1 MVAIGL
7 LILPIV
13 YSATEDEPLRPDTE
27 IDQDLGG
34 IDEISIKIKDTETLV
49 LVKGMN
55 KEAQD
60 RMRDEEIPV
69 QNGSIYPKVNNI
81 DIRVHDE
88 DILILNEGIDE
99 GAQAGMGEEDTL
111 VLAKYTERET
121 NHDEEITEGTDLV
134 PNDQD
139 IETRAERCTN
149 NIEKIVQAT
158 ESVKNLV

>member
-1 MVAIGL
+1 
-7 LILPIV
+7 
-13 YSATEDEPLRPDTE
+13 
-27 IDQDLGG
+27 
-34 IDEISIKIKDTETLV
+34 
-49 LVKGMN
+49 MN